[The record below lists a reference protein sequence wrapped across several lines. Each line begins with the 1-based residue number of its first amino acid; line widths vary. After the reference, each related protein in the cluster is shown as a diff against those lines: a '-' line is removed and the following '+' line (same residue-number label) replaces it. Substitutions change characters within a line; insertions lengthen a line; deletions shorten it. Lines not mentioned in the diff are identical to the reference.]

1 MVATDFEL
9 CFFMAFLVE
18 LKQIL
23 IFLVFGRFRKMTFRN
38 VEFGSA
44 VVYFLSEL
52 DFTFVLL
59 PIKILFRS
67 LLFERLTSSLG
78 LDCNFRIA

>member
-1 MVATDFEL
+1 
-9 CFFMAFLVE
+9 
-18 LKQIL
+18 
-23 IFLVFGRFRKMTFRN
+23 MTFRN

-44 VVYFLSEL
+44 VIYFLSEL